1 LFFAGFGELDD
12 SSGDGDRWEWEQ
24 WTGLAALALHSG
36 VRERAR
42 WVKQE
47 AELGS
52 PFASGLTT
60 TWAFAGLQ
68 LVGVGNG
75 VLSSGDGCDG
85 HVVVYRV
92 GWGMWTCN

>member
-1 LFFAGFGELDD
+1 MIAVATATGH
-12 SSGDGDRWEWEQ
+12 RWEWEQ

-68 LVGVGNG
+68 LVAVGN
-75 VLSSGDGCDG
+75 VLG
-85 HVVVYRV
+85 R
-92 GWGMWTCN
+92 WM